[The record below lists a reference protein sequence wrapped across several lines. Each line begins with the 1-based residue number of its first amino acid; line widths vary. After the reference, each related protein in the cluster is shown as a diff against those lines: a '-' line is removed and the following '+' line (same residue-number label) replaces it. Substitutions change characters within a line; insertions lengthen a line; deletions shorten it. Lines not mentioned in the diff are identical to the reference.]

1 MCLRAR
7 ARAFFSL
14 RSAFSCARTCFC
26 ASIFLRA
33 RRRWVT
39 QVSVGALC
47 QGGCGRRLPPH
58 PYSHRPPSCCPR
70 GRPRG
75 EATNIYSPSVP
86 PQTASFL
93 SGPGRLPPPP
103 HHPPS
108 VSGPPVPRGLGGR
121 LPDRLWVTGLKVA
134 VTTCRGAG
142 YTAAVLRLASGREP
156 VTLCRRGLGPPSRKL
171 REGGGCRRA
180 RVFVS

>member
-1 MCLRAR
+1 MCLRAC
-7 ARAFFSL
+7 ARVFSL

-47 QGGCGRRLPPH
+47 QGGRGRRLPPH

-103 HHPPS
+103 HHSPS
-108 VSGPPVPRGLGGR
+108 VSGPPVPRGLGGQAPR
-121 LPDRLWVTGLKVA
+121 PALGHGAEGGRYHVQGRGVHGRRPPTGL
-134 VTTCRGAG
+134 GAG
-142 YTAAVLRLASGREP
+142 ASYP
-156 VTLCRRGLGPPSRKL
+156 V
-171 REGGGCRRA
+171 
-180 RVFVS
+180 